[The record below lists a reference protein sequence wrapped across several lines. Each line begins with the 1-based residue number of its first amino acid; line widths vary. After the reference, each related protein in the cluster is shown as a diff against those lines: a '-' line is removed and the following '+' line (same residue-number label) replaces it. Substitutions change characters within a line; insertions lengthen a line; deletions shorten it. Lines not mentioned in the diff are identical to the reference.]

1 MLYFQHNRPSEAD
14 SDSIAPSLQGLIT
27 EDDEGTLVLLDWV
40 FEGTDAK
47 TTPRRHESVLLRL
60 PHASATRPPVSAPP
74 SPSQGGDDSIIEASV
89 SPAVPPTHPNHER
102 EGGETVSV
110 SLGLAVGLGVNLLAL
125 VGGAYLWNAAVSP
138 SAIAQWDS
146 TQPAQ
151 EADSTQEPQ
160 QLDRQARSWIE
171 LAQRRAQDQDFRGAI
186 IALEQIPPG
195 STYYQRLQPK
205 LREYQQKR
213 EIRANWLLQQ
223 AYDAAAKRDFSE
235 ALGYLRMIPPGTEA
249 GDRAQEK
256 LAQYQEQKT
265 IRATW
270 LLQQA
275 YNQAAVRQF
284 PEAIA
289 YLQQIPKGTPVY
301 ETAQLKLAEYR
312 VKAQTEGYVAD
323 SSADS
328 SAIAPPEQS

>member
-1 MLYFQHNRPSEAD
+1 MLYFQHNRPPEAD
-14 SDSIAPSLQGLIT
+14 SKAIAPSLQGLIT
-27 EDDEGTLVLLDWV
+27 EDEEGTLVLLDWV
-40 FEGTDAK
+40 YERTDAQ
-47 TTPRRHESVLLRL
+47 TTPRRHESVLFRL
-60 PHASATRPPVSAPP
+60 PPTSAARPPVSAPP
-74 SPSQGGDDSIIEASV
+74 SPPPAGDESIIEACV
-89 SPAVPPTHPNHER
+89 SPCSPPTRRNHER
-102 EGGETVSV
+102 EGGEAPSL

-125 VGGAYLWNAAVSP
+125 VGGAYLWHAAVSP

-151 EADSTQEPQ
+151 EAASTPEQQ
-160 QLDRQARSWIE
+160 QLDRQARSWLE
-171 LAQRRAQDQDFRGAI
+171 LAQRRAQHQDFRGAI

-195 STYYQRLQPK
+195 STYYQQLQPK
-205 LREYQQKR
+205 LQEYQQKR

-223 AYDAAAKRDFSE
+223 AYDAAANRDFSE
-235 ALGYLRMIPPGTEA
+235 ALGYLRMIPPATEA

-275 YNQAAVRQF
+275 YNQAAASHF
-284 PEAIA
+284 PEAMA

-312 VKAQTEGYVAD
+312 LKAQTLGHLAD
-323 SSADS
+323 I
-328 SAIAPPEQS
+328 SAIAPPEPS

>member
-1 MLYFQHNRPSEAD
+1 
-14 SDSIAPSLQGLIT
+14 
-27 EDDEGTLVLLDWV
+27 
-40 FEGTDAK
+40 
-47 TTPRRHESVLLRL
+47 
-60 PHASATRPPVSAPP
+60 
-74 SPSQGGDDSIIEASV
+74 SIIEACV
-89 SPAVPPTHPNHER
+89 SPCSPPTRRNHER
-102 EGGETVSV
+102 EGGEAPSL

-125 VGGAYLWNAAVSP
+125 VGGAYLWHAAVSP

-151 EADSTQEPQ
+151 EAASTPEQQ
-160 QLDRQARSWIE
+160 QLDRQARSWLE
-171 LAQRRAQDQDFRGAI
+171 LAQRRAQHQDFRGAI

-195 STYYQRLQPK
+195 STYYQQLQPK
-205 LREYQQKR
+205 LQEYQQKR

-223 AYDAAAKRDFSE
+223 AYDAAANRDFSE
-235 ALGYLRMIPPGTEA
+235 ALGYLRMIPPATEA

-275 YNQAAVRQF
+275 YNQAAASHF
-284 PEAIA
+284 PEAMA

-312 VKAQTEGYVAD
+312 LKAQTLGHLAD
-323 SSADS
+323 I
-328 SAIAPPEQS
+328 SAIAPPEPS

>member
-1 MLYFQHNRPSEAD
+1 
-14 SDSIAPSLQGLIT
+14 
-27 EDDEGTLVLLDWV
+27 
-40 FEGTDAK
+40 
-47 TTPRRHESVLLRL
+47 
-60 PHASATRPPVSAPP
+60 
-74 SPSQGGDDSIIEASV
+74 
-89 SPAVPPTHPNHER
+89 
-102 EGGETVSV
+102 
-110 SLGLAVGLGVNLLAL
+110 VGLGVNLLAVL
-125 VGGAYLWNAAVSP
+125 GGAYLWNAAVSP

-146 TQPAQ
+146 TQPTQ
-151 EADSTQEPQ
+151 EAESPPEQQ

-171 LAQRRAQDQDFRGAI
+171 LAQRRAQHQDFRGAI

-213 EIRANWLLQQ
+213 EIRATWLLQQ

-256 LAQYQEQKT
+256 FAQYQEQKT
-265 IRATW
+265 IHATW

-275 YNQAAVRQF
+275 YNQAAASEF

-312 VKAQTEGYVAD
+312 VKAQTQGYVAD
-323 SSADS
+323 RSADR

>member
-1 MLYFQHNRPSEAD
+1 MLYFQHNRPPEAD
-14 SDSIAPSLQGLIT
+14 SDAIAPSLQGLIT

-40 FEGTDAK
+40 FEPTDSQA
-47 TTPRRHESVLLRL
+47 TPRRHESIWFRV
-60 PHASATRPPVSAPP
+60 PHLEAASPPTPVHP
-74 SPSQGGDDSIIEASV
+74 SPPQGADGSVIEVSV
-89 SPAVPPTHPNHER
+89 SPSVTDQRPDQEPDC
-102 EGGETVSV
+102 GEATPL

-125 VGGAYLWNAAVSP
+125 LGGAYLLQATVSP

-146 TQPAQ
+146 IQPVQ
-151 EADSTQEPQ
+151 EADSTPEQQ
-160 QLDRQARSWIE
+160 QLDGQARSWIE
-171 LAQRRAQDQDFRGAI
+171 LAQHRAQHQDFRGAI

-195 STYYQRLQPK
+195 STYYHRLQPK
-205 LREYQQKR
+205 LREYRQKR

-223 AYDAAAKRDFSE
+223 AYNAAANRDFTE

-249 GDRAQEK
+249 RDRALEK

-265 IRATW
+265 IHATW

-275 YNQAAVRQF
+275 YNQAAGGQF

-289 YLQQIPKGTPVY
+289 YLQRIPEGTPVY
-301 ETAQLKLAEYR
+301 GTAQVKLAEYR
-312 VKAQTEGYVAD
+312 LKAQTQANLDEI
-323 SSADS
+323 